1 MEPHGVSD
9 PVIQSLLARRVWD
22 SRGRPTVEAEMILSD
37 GAVRR
42 GIAPA
47 GASRGSREAVERRDG
62 GSRLGGLDVQGALQ
76 GIREEIAPA
85 LAGDD
90 PFDKSGIDRKLVTL
104 DGTESLSRLGGNALT
119 AISLAAL
126 HAASASRKM
135 PLWRTCWR

>member
-22 SRGRPTVEAEMILSD
+22 SRGRPTVEAEMMLSD
-37 GAVRR
+37 GAVGR

-76 GIREEIAPA
+76 GIREEIAPRS
-85 LAGDD
+85 LEMIRSTS
-90 PFDKSGIDRKLVTL
+90 P
-104 DGTESLSRLGGNALT
+104 ESTG
-119 AISLAAL
+119 SL
-126 HAASASRKM
+126 
-135 PLWRTCWR
+135 